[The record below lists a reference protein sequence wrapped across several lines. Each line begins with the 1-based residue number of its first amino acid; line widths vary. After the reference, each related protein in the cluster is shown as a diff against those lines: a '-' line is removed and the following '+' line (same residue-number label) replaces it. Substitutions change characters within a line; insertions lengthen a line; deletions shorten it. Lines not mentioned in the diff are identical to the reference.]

1 MCILF
6 DLFTNS
12 KLVFAFLSK
21 TVLHNHSKAR
31 WYGAQLPKT
40 QIKPY
45 STRRRPFV
53 WVLRKINIA
62 EPSCMDFGWCYLLRS
77 LWILWYLHTYSHNK
91 HKSRSSF
98 SEIFSRHPLCIL
110 SFYFPPQVVVI
121 VRNSSIYFL
130 LHLTSLVSVCAT
142 FFQLYC
148 KTEVD
153 LYFQK

>member
-1 MCILF
+1 MIHPTFSLGL
-6 DLFTNS
+6 DLISSTRNLDEAQTNS
-12 KLVFAFLSK
+12 LQTPSTSSHSVFG
-21 TVLHNHSKAR
+21 V
-31 WYGAQLPKT
+31 
-40 QIKPY
+40 I
-45 STRRRPFV
+45 
-53 WVLRKINIA
+53 
-62 EPSCMDFGWCYLLRS
+62 LLRS

>member
-1 MCILF
+1 MLAKRKKCVSSNNFIWAWLIYF
-6 DLFTNS
+6 S
-12 KLVFAFLSK
+12 KKSGWNPNKHLQTPSTSSHSVFG
-21 TVLHNHSKAR
+21 V
-31 WYGAQLPKT
+31 
-40 QIKPY
+40 I
-45 STRRRPFV
+45 
-53 WVLRKINIA
+53 
-62 EPSCMDFGWCYLLRS
+62 LLRS

-98 SEIFSRHPLCIL
+98 SEILSRHPLCIL